1 VSLLKPRE
9 LERRAQK
16 ELEKKGYKV
25 VRAMASGRF
34 INGKYI
40 THYNDF
46 FNVFDLIAVKDN
58 EVRFIQITSGEQL
71 SSHKSKVKANFN
83 FSFKNTVT
91 IEIWYYYKL
100 KGKWQYKILYL
111 KDGEWLDSK
120 L

>member
-1 VSLLKPRE
+1 MRLLNPRE

-25 VRAMASGRF
+25 IRAMASGRF

-46 FNVFDLIAVKDN
+46 FSVFDLIAVKDN
-58 EVRFIQITSGEQL
+58 EVRFIQVTSGEQL

-83 FSFKNTVT
+83 FTFKNIVTV
-91 IEIWYYYKL
+91 EIWYFYKL
-100 KGKWQYKILYL
+100 KGKWQYRILYL
-111 KDGEWLDSK
+111 KDGEWLDSR